1 MIETTFNHEEYEKNR
16 IIKSK
21 AVGLRFVPEGVGPKV
36 YAVICKDKNDW
47 NEIHNYIIEENEI
60 DGIPNRKIECSD
72 ECKTCD
78 RMASYE
84 ISDAEAEQLRD
95 HPKIIGVSID
105 EGYYEGTFKGRDT
118 FPLKIFRYPAN
129 MGGNPGIT
137 TLAGDV
143 YNVRERQP
151 SGVFGGNPTDDTMGR
166 STSNILRHQEA
177 IDRWSGSSDT
187 TVIQDNPE
195 YNRDGTDIDI
205 IVADTQAWYGHIEFI
220 KTGEGEPTHYI
231 GGNVLRS
238 GFSTS
243 STTGVCGVLDLI
255 LDAPYYIDPE
265 FFEANVG
272 TALTTRWDGTKVP
285 TETAAINWW
294 NNESTTYRSAKYVG
308 IATGGTAVAGSDAD
322 FGEISIGSNY
332 SRARAN
338 GSNTAYS
345 AAVDTGGG
353 DIANYSHGTS
363 CASLAYG
370 KTQGWAF
377 NSNKWHVSI
386 IWDTTGDAIS
396 DDNLWKVTKVF
407 HQLKPNRSQ
416 DNTKNPT
423 LISNSWGS
431 IATLSSFG
439 YSYFRGASPVFW
451 SLSSGTRPAWLDNF
465 RVTSTY
471 SDGERYARFKP
482 TNSSDVV
489 LGASM
494 IDAGVIVFAAA
505 GNYNQQMVLDGHP
518 NYDNYVGMN
527 PVTTLTQA
535 MAQARIINRPGYPA
549 CIGLVENYN
558 GSGVDKYR
566 SFNVGCLD
574 NNKVSNTQEQKADY
588 SNMGN
593 GIDFYTVGDEAS
605 GAARGIVADDGSY
618 FNRGDYRRYDQ
629 YYRIDSNYNI
639 VTSGGTQSLVSD
651 DVSFGGTSAACPI
664 GVGLIATVLQ
674 SNRNWT
680 WSNIKDWLEN
690 KVTNQSSSA
699 FFTGTEATSAT
710 DTNWNSERNLQ
721 GGTRKILFDAND
733 PPITKCSIKGSLTI
747 SGGDITIT

>member
-1 MIETTFNHEEYEKNR
+1 MIETTFNYEEYEKNR
-16 IIKSK
+16 IIASK

-60 DGIPNRKIECSD
+60 DGIPNRKIECPD

-118 FPLKIFRYPAN
+118 FPSKIFRYPAN
-129 MGGNPGIT
+129 MGPNAGVSTI
-137 TLAGDV
+137 AGDIL
-143 YNVRERQP
+143 NVRERQQ
-151 SGVFGGNPTDDTMGR
+151 SGVFGGNPTFDSMGR
-166 STSNILRHQEA
+166 STSNILRHQQA
-177 IDRWSGSSDT
+177 NDPWSGSSDT
-187 TVIQDNPE
+187 TIIADNPE
-195 YNRDGTDIDI
+195 YNGDGTDVDV
-205 IVADTQAWYGHIEFI
+205 IVADSAAWIGHIEFI
-220 KTGEGEPTHYI
+220 KTGEGEPAHYI

-294 NNESTTYRSAKYVG
+294 NNESTTYRSAKYVSTN
-308 IATGGTAVAGSDAD
+308 ISGGTATIGSNED
-322 FGEISIGSNY
+322 FGVIAIGSNY
-332 SRARAN
+332 SRVRAN
-338 GSNTAYS
+338 GSNSAYN
-345 AAVDTGGG
+345 TGTY
-353 DIANYSHGTS
+353 DSSPATHGTA

-377 NSNKWHVSI
+377 NSNKWYVSI

-407 HQLKPNRSQ
+407 HQLKPNRSA
-416 DNTKNPT
+416 DDTKNPT
-423 LISNSWGS
+423 LISNSWGT
-431 IATLSSFG
+431 IATLPTFG
-439 YSYFRGASPVFW
+439 YYYWRGDDPVFW
-451 SLSSGTRPAWLDNF
+451 TYSGGTRPAWLDNF
-465 RVTSTY
+465 RSTNDYPNGVAY
-471 SDGERYARFKP
+471 SRFKP
-482 TNSSDVV
+482 TTSSDVV

-494 IDAGVIVFAAA
+494 VDAGVIMFGSA
-505 GNYNQQMVLDGHP
+505 GNNNQQMVLDGHA
-518 NYDNYVGMN
+518 NYDNYVGTN
-527 PVTTLTQA
+527 PVTTLNQA
-535 MAQARIINRPGYPA
+535 MSQAKIINRPGYPV

-566 SFNVGCLD
+566 GFNVGCLD
-574 NNKVSNTQEQKADY
+574 NDKVSNTQEQKATY

-605 GAARGIVADDGSY
+605 AAARYLADY
-618 FNRGDYRRYDQ
+618 ARYDD
-629 YYRIDSNYNI
+629 YYRIDSNYDI
-639 VTSGGTQSLVSD
+639 VTSGGTESVQCRD
-651 DVSFGGTSAACPI
+651 ISFNGTSAACPI

-699 FFTGTEATSAT
+699 FFTGTEATSPT
-710 DTNWNSERNLQ
+710 DTNWNSTRNLQ

-733 PPITKCSIKGSLTI
+733 PDIIKCSVKGSLTI